1 MGKQNNR
8 FSLVVILFII
18 IVIVGLPM
26 FPVLISGRWHW
37 WEGWTFAGISIFG
50 FIISRI
56 LAGLRFPDLIRE
68 RSQFMRHKNVQSFDK
83 ILAPLLGIGG
93 GLIPLTI
100 GLDAIRGS
108 SASFC
113 LTIKIIAIILILT
126 GYFIG
131 TRALMV
137 NRFFSG
143 MVRIQTER
151 GHYVVSEGPYGCVR
165 HPGYTGAL
173 ITYLATPFLLDSW
186 WTLIPV
192 GFTIIILVIRTAF
205 EDNTLR
211 KALTGYDAY
220 AQKVR
225 FRLIPWIW

>member
-1 MGKQNNR
+1 MGKDNNG
-8 FSLVVILFII
+8 FSYVRMLFMI
-18 IVIVGLPM
+18 IVIVGFPMLPI
-26 FPVLISGRWHW
+26 LISGRWHW
-37 WEGWTFAGISIFG
+37 WEGWTYAGISIFG

-83 ILAPLLGIGG
+83 ILAPLLGTGG
-93 GLIPLTI
+93 GLIPLTA

-108 SASFC
+108 SASFS
-113 LTIKIIAIILILT
+113 LTVKIIALILILT

-131 TRALMV
+131 TRVLMV

-151 GHYVVSEGPYGCVR
+151 GHYVVSDGPYRCVR
-165 HPGYTGAL
+165 HPGYAGAL

-186 WTLIPV
+186 WTLLPV
-192 GFTIIILVIRTAF
+192 GFTIIILVIRTSL
-205 EDNTLR
+205 EDITLR
-211 KALTGYDAY
+211 KELTGYEEYAY
-220 AQKVR
+220 KVH